1 MPPAYPGLCH
11 HPLWCLSP
19 GGKEQDAVSR
29 ALSIAWKAVVP
40 LDPTG
45 PWGGSRTLAAEVMT
59 EQRLP
64 GLAVPEGCSL

>member
-1 MPPAYPGLCH
+1 M
-11 HPLWCLSP
+11 
-19 GGKEQDAVSR
+19 SR

-40 LDPTG
+40 LDPSG
-45 PWGGSRTLAAEVMT
+45 PWGGSGTLATEVMT